1 MKKTVLILCL
11 SLFVVLLTAGC
22 SLLDPFFYGEA
33 HIYKERSSPDGK
45 YVAYIFE
52 SSGGATSGFMCHI
65 SVLPADEPPPKRG
78 PGNVFRIEGLCAD
91 YDMEWLS
98 DDELY
103 VRNFRSSRTILQ
115 KESIYGIKITYRFMN
130 D

>member
-1 MKKTVLILCL
+1 MEKNRAQRVCKICYIVILALTFLLACFYVGLVLQ
-11 SLFVVLLTAGC
+11 SGQ
-22 SLLDPFFYGEA
+22 D
-33 HIYKERSSPDGK
+33 PDGK

-52 SSGGATSGFMCHI
+52 SSGGATSGFMYHI

-78 PGNVFRIEGLCAD
+78 PGNVFQGESDCRDFDI
-91 YDMEWLS
+91 EWLS
-98 DDELY
+98 DDELH
-103 VRNFRSSRTILQ
+103 VDNFPSASIVLQ